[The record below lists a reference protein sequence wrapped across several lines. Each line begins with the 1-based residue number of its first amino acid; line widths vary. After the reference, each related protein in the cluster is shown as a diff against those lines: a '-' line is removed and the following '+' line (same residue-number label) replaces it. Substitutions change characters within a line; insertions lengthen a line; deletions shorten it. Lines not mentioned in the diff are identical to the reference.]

1 MDARERADDPAI
13 HPLERSASFRW
24 MRGSSPRMTWPDRR
38 F

>member
-24 MRGSSPRMTWPDRR
+24 MRGS
-38 F
+38 